1 MSDLECPLIIKKNN
15 CQFIVSKN
23 MLKALAKL
31 AKFPFNLSK
40 VISRI
45 YCTRWTQAYPVMN
58 QKSRDS
64 SYKKTDNHILIKKVK
79 KKLATNNRLK
89 TETQET
95 TQKMSL
101 LYLFLKTQH
110 WPNITP

>member
-1 MSDLECPLIIKKNN
+1 
-15 CQFIVSKN
+15 
-23 MLKALAKL
+23 
-31 AKFPFNLSK
+31 
-40 VISRI
+40 
-45 YCTRWTQAYPVMN
+45 MN

-110 WPNITP
+110 